1 MASSTPGIRVT
12 LSLTKQWNGAF
23 EGEITLTNTGNVP
36 LSQWSVSFRSRY
48 ALRSVSNFTLQQSQ
62 QADGSW
68 LITLSPPKWGTS
80 LAPGRAYRSYV
91 QGILPPAT
99 RLPSLSASE
108 VLIGDAT
115 ADGAGSSGVSSG
127 TGGSG
132 SGSGGG
138 TATGGT
144 GTGSGT
150 GSSGTGASSSGT
162 GGTAGTGSGSTG
174 SGSGGT
180 GSGSDSG
187 SDGSN
192 SGTGGSATGG
202 GSAGSGGG
210 SLTPGGLNSGNA
222 GDALWGERF
231 FASYVDMG
239 LYPVPDL
246 DGLARRHGV
255 GLFTLGFIQATSSGE
270 AAWAGLSAL
279 SLTSSNS
286 QALAIGNEIRQLRAI
301 GGDVMVS
308 FGGAA
313 GTSLAESAARAGS
326 SAADLAGRYSQVIDR
341 LALNRVDFDIEGA
354 ALANAGANQLLA
366 SALKLV
372 QQSHPDLEIW
382 FTLPVLPQGLTAAG
396 LAVVRQALQAGVK
409 LDGIN
414 IMAMDYGDSAAP
426 PQLRSMGQYAI
437 DAAEASFRQ
446 LSDLFASYG
455 QGFGWNQ
462 LGITPMLGVN
472 DVTSEI
478 FTTADAQLVED
489 FARRQGL
496 GMLSMWSIAR
506 DNPGPLGQVANTHSG
521 TGAAAGSFAA
531 IWGDYGTDPLL
542 DGGVMPQPE
551 SAIAVAAGTT
561 ALSASA
567 STAERFQLGWAWG
580 RTLTITGFDPAH
592 DVVDLS
598 AFWAEG
604 QKTQVLASGDGSR
617 LLLDFNAQQVL
628 LPGVAPSAL
637 SGAALQIWL
646 G

>member
-1 MASSTPGIRVT
+1 MTSPIPGIRVT
-12 LSLTKQWNGAF
+12 LKLSKQWNGAF
-23 EGEITLTNTGNVP
+23 EGEISLTNTGSTA
-36 LSQWSVSFRSRY
+36 LSHWSVSFSSRY

-99 RLPSLSASE
+99 RLASLSADA
-108 VLIGDAT
+108 VLIGDA
-115 ADGAGSSGVSSG
+115 SSGSITGTTSGSG
-127 TGGSG
+127 TGTSG
-132 SGSGGG
+132 TG
-138 TATGGT
+138 TGTGGT
-144 GTGSGT
+144 GTSIAGT
-150 GSSGTGASSSGT
+150 GGSSSGT
-162 GGTAGTGSGSTG
+162 GGTSGGGSDPTAAGSGTT
-174 SGSGGT
+174 GGT
-180 GSGSDSG
+180 ST
-187 SDGSN
+187 
-192 SGTGGSATGG
+192 GTGGSGTGTSGSSTGG
-202 GSAGSGGG
+202 TGGTG
-210 SLTPGGLNSGNA
+210 TGTLGTGLNSGNA

-231 FASYVDMG
+231 FAPYVDMG

-286 QALAIGNEIRQLRAI
+286 QALAIGNEIRQLRAS

-313 GTSLAESAARAGS
+313 GTSLAESAARAGR
-326 SAADLAGRYSQVIDR
+326 SASELAGRYSQVIDR

-354 ALANAGANQLLA
+354 ALANTGANQLLA

-414 IMAMDYGDSAAP
+414 IMAMNYGDSAAP

-446 LSDLFASYG
+446 LSELFASRG

-472 DVTSEI
+472 DVTSEF
-478 FTTADAQLVED
+478 FTTADAQLLED

-506 DNPGPLGQVANTHSG
+506 DNPGPLGQLANTHSG
-521 TGAAAGSFAA
+521 TGAGAGSYAA
-531 IWGDYGTDPLL
+531 TWGDYGTDPLI

-551 SAIAVAAGTT
+551 VAIGVAAGSTMI
-561 ALSASA
+561 SASA
-567 STAERFQLGWAWG
+567 SSAERFQLGWAWG
-580 RTLTITGFDPAH
+580 RTLTIAGFDPSR
-592 DVVDLS
+592 DVLDLR

-604 QKTQVLASGDGSR
+604 HKAQVLASGDGSR
-617 LLLDFNAQQVL
+617 VLLDFNAQQVL

-637 SGAALQIWL
+637 GGAALQIWQ